1 MYYICI
7 RAFVCVVCVFVYV
20 MFMSYYALVEVE
32 VYGGVCLEHLIN
44 HHILSFNHPSSLR
57 IHSVYP

>member
-32 VYGGVCLEHLIN
+32 VYGGVCLVIEHLIN
-44 HHILSFNHPSSLR
+44 
-57 IHSVYP
+57 